1 MEKSINVLN
10 KLASALD
17 RRDEVPNQE
26 LAEEIVAAS
35 DAKAV
40 DTLIQNLANN
50 NRAIQNDCIKV
61 LYEVGERKPSMIAGH
76 LDSFLSL
83 LNHKNNRLQWGAM
96 TALNCVASVNPQGVY
111 DNLVQIADAADRGSV
126 ITRDHAV
133 NILVRL
139 IGIPEYTANAFGLLT
154 ELLLKS
160 PANQLPMY
168 AEKALPT
175 IPDSYK
181 ADLVKA
187 LRSRLVDIEKASKRT
202 RVEKVIK
209 QLTQ

>member
-17 RRDEVPNQE
+17 RRDETPNQQ
-26 LAEEIVAAS
+26 LAEEIVTAA
-35 DAKAV
+35 DDKAV
-40 DTLIQNLANN
+40 DTLIRNLANN
-50 NRAIQNDCIKV
+50 NKAIQNDCIKV

-76 LDSFLSL
+76 MNLFLSL
-83 LNHKNNRLQWGAM
+83 LNHKYNRLQWGAM
-96 TALNCVASVNPQGVY
+96 TALNCIANVNPQGIY
-111 DNLVQIADAADRGSV
+111 NNLVQIADAADRGSV

-133 NILVRL
+133 NILVQL
-139 IGIPEYTANAFGLLT
+139 MGIPEYTANAFGLLI

-168 AEKALPT
+168 AEKALPST
-175 IPDSYK
+175 PDGYK
-181 ADLVKA
+181 ADLIKA
-187 LRSRLVDIEKASKRT
+187 LRSRLTDIEKASKRA

-209 QLTQ
+209 KLI